1 MFKPYKQKPKFKNVK
16 IPNKYVKEFKNKK
29 FKKVMIYRNKSI
41 RKRLFPFSRR
51 NIFIPIFHPISKLII
66 AFFLL
71 ILFIS
76 IKKYINSKKYF
87 FCFCGMGKHENL
99 YVRELISYYLS
110 IGTGK
115 FIFGDNNDIGS
126 EKLSDVTKDYIFNG
140 TVDIVD
146 LRGKK
151 IDQPEFYG
159 YAYKKYKNKCNWIG
173 FFDFDEFLLM
183 HFEKDK
189 NITVQEFLSNEIY
202 SKCESI
208 SINWLFYTD
217 NDLIYY
223 DKRPLLERFTKP
235 NFKEWANLF
244 VKSIIRGGLNKTTFK
259 NRESEHVPHKNLTIC
274 NSNGQIKKYNP
285 HGVRPPLFKNAVL
298 MHFNTKTAEEYI
310 NKITR
315 GDARGR
321 HRSIEKRIKDF
332 FYRNKFTEEK
342 LKLFETR
349 LNMTFEIFHDKSKY
363 F

>member
-1 MFKPYKQKPKFKNVK
+1 
-16 IPNKYVKEFKNKK
+16 
-29 FKKVMIYRNKSI
+29 
-41 RKRLFPFSRR
+41 
-51 NIFIPIFHPISKLII
+51 
-66 AFFLL
+66 
-71 ILFIS
+71 
-76 IKKYINSKKYF
+76 
-87 FCFCGMGKHENL
+87 MGKHENL

-151 IDQPEFYG
+151 IDQQEYYG

-189 NITVQEFLSNEIY
+189 N
-202 SKCESI
+202 
-208 SINWLFYTD
+208 
-217 NDLIYY
+217 
-223 DKRPLLERFTKP
+223 KRPLLERFTKP

-310 NKITR
+310 N
-315 GDARGR
+315 
-321 HRSIEKRIKDF
+321 
-332 FYRNKFTEEK
+332 
-342 LKLFETR
+342 
-349 LNMTFEIFHDKSKY
+349 
-363 F
+363 